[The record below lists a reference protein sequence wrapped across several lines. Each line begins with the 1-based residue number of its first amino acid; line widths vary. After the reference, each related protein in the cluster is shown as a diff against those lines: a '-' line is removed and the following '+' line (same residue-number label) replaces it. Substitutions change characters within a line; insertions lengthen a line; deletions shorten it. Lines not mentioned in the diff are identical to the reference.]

1 MEESKLE
8 ELLEEM
14 IKAGAGTRAT
24 PKRIIVSPPMFRAA
38 EIILE
43 SNKAKSHEIEVKF
56 NENV

>member
-1 MEESKLE
+1 MTKSKLE
-8 ELLEEM
+8 ELLEVM
-14 IKAGAGTRAT
+14 VKAGVGKTIT
-24 PKRIIVSPPMFRAA
+24 PRKLIVSPTMLRAA